1 MIFNPTNIEEK
12 LRLQQSKQI
21 AQPDILKQV
30 QAIFDAENEKEI
42 NIQNELKSANS
53 STSNLFNVELLKS
66 DQIFHIDSIKKTCI
80 DYRLRF
86 LDTKYFK
93 NEFPQEA
100 INKIKALEKEHN
112 ITLSGFKIMAP
123 SKLFKLENPDDP
135 LLFAPIG
142 NGYYYLIHKW
152 GNDLNPLRKWRMLP
166 FKNYENLLVFALI
179 VSFAL
184 TYLFNYNLPQ
194 DNNYT
199 SYFFLLFLFMFK
211 SIVGIVIYYAISQG
225 KNVNSAIWNNKYSK

>member
-12 LRLQQSKQI
+12 LRLQQSKQL

-30 QAIFDAENEKEI
+30 HAIFDAEDLKETTI
-42 NIQNELKSANS
+42 ENELKSGNS
-53 STSNLFNVELLKS
+53 SNRNHFNVDLLTTEN
-66 DQIFHIDSIKKTCI
+66 IFHIDSIKKTCI

-86 LDTKYFK
+86 LDSKYFK

-100 INKIKALEKEHN
+100 IHKIKALEKKHN
-112 ITLSGFKIMAP
+112 IKLSGFKIMAP

-166 FKNYENLLVFALI
+166 FKNYENLLVFTLI

-184 TYLFNYNLPQ
+184 TYLFNQNLPQ
-194 DNNYT
+194 DKNYT

>member
-42 NIQNELKSANS
+42 NIENELKSANS

-142 NGYYYLIHKW
+142 NDYYYLIHNW

-166 FKNYENLLVFALI
+166 FKSYENLLIFALI